1 MDARGDQFV
10 DLKGQIVARL
20 TTVRTLLDYME
31 GGGVGKVGGG
41 ETSDNAQTLI
51 RQQAMVRENMRQL
64 GEEFRDLEA
73 FYKTSTSRRWNGQKP
88 PSAETEDR
96 KMLLDHLAAEIEEV
110 KTLQKRQYMKNYKQ
124 PSRNVPSMADA
135 PLFSNP
141 DRESAVTV
149 SLEEDITAGQRQ
161 ALLTI
166 KEREAAFE
174 SAISQIG
181 NGVEDLKDLA
191 LRQNEE
197 VKMQNV
203 MLSDMADRMDAVSGQ
218 ITNINSRMKETLR
231 NVSRG
236 GG

>member
-1 MDARGDQFV
+1 
-10 DLKGQIVARL
+10 
-20 TTVRTLLDYME
+20 
-31 GGGVGKVGGG
+31 
-41 ETSDNAQTLI
+41 
-51 RQQAMVRENMRQL
+51 MRQL

-73 FYKTSTSRRWNGQKP
+73 CYKASTARRWNGRKA
-88 PSAETEDR
+88 SVGESEDR
-96 KMLLDHLAAEIEEV
+96 RMLLEHLASEIEEV
-110 KTLQKRQYMKNYKQ
+110 KTLQKRQYMKGYKQ
-124 PSRNVPSMADA
+124 PSRNIPSMTNA

-141 DRESAVTV
+141 DRESTISV
-149 SLEEDITAGQRQ
+149 SLEEDISAGQRQ

-203 MLSDMADRMDAVSGQ
+203 MLSDMADRMDVVSSKMH
-218 ITNINSRMKETLR
+218 NINSRMKETLR

-236 GG
+236 GDKLCIDIFCVLLALGLFGVVWKQNDLRELF